1 MRYALID
8 ESGRLYDPNDRVLVL
23 AVLVTST
30 LLGVDKIIPK
40 IRNKIPYKGKRR
52 KERLAE
58 IKFSLAG
65 DRTRQLV
72 LEAIAQQKVK
82 IYLLV
87 VDKRGRKIED
97 NPENYALLLAS
108 VLRKPLNENP
118 QLEHILIDRHF
129 TYVSQREKFNNLLQ
143 KRLGRTIFIEHL
155 DSQQNSV
162 ISLADFIAGAVRHA
176 CVRGDERFKK
186 IIDNLVVD
194 KRMVTWQ
201 QLKQKG
207 GEP

>member
-8 ESGRLYDPNDRVLVL
+8 ESGRLYDPKDRTLVL
-23 AVLVTST
+23 AVLATKT
-30 LLGVDKIIPK
+30 LLGVDRIIPK

-65 DRTRQLV
+65 DRTRQIV
-72 LEAIAQQKVK
+72 LEAIAKQKVK

-87 VDKRGRKIED
+87 VDKRGRKIKD
-97 NPENYALLLAS
+97 NPENYALLLAEA
-108 VLRKPLNENP
+108 LRRPLNEDP

-129 TYVSQREKFNNLLQ
+129 TYVTQREKFNSLLQ
-143 KRLGRTIFIEHL
+143 KRLDRTIFIEHL

-176 CVRGDERFKK
+176 CMRGDGRFKK
-186 IIDNLVVD
+186 IIDNLIVD
-194 KRMVTWQ
+194 EKLITWQ
-201 QLKQKG
+201 QLKQKSG
-207 GEP
+207 KP